1 MSFIKLTTSLLVKS
15 IQTQNQC
22 KKNKFHQNNVNITKL
37 FFSSSNPKSTYSQMG
52 WSNNA

>member
-22 KKNKFHQNNVNITKL
+22 KKNKFYQNNVNITQL
-37 FFSSSNPKSTYSQMG
+37 FLFCCRFNPKSTNS
-52 WSNNA
+52 